1 MFLNGSVGATESS
14 FADCRDEEVPS
25 IVEAFYRYTTNDD
38 SASASTMLQWW
49 SQNRPSFYHGAASV
63 GGRAQQG
70 ALPGLLLTCTPGA
83 ACARR
88 FPRRRMSRERAG
100 PEATTRIQL

>member
-63 GGRAQQG
+63 GGPRALG
-70 ALPGLLLTCTPGA
+70 RCSAFTDLY
-83 ACARR
+83 
-88 FPRRRMSRERAG
+88 PRCR
-100 PEATTRIQL
+100 LC